1 MMMERVIVAV
11 RRTGRFP
18 VRTGPVM
25 PTEKVPE
32 VAVSLPA
39 SRIWSAVWEE
49 VKVTLIPKYGACPV
63 FVIVVVIFTCV
74 PGVAVAGLG
83 TVAIASWDTVT
94 VLAHRGS
101 VLPDGQLLPAA
112 ADVTT
117 LDKTWFP
124 VSGLSTVTE

>member
-39 SRIWSAVWEE
+39 SLIWSAVLEE
-49 VKVTLIPKYGACPV
+49 GKVTLIPKYGACPV

-74 PGVAVAGLG
+74 PGVAVARRG
-83 TVAIASWDTVT
+83 TVAIANRGTVT
-94 VLAHRGS
+94 ALAHRRP
-101 VLPDGQLLPAA
+101 VLPDRPCLPAA
-112 ADVTT
+112 PDLTRPDTAW
-117 LDKTWFP
+117 LP
-124 VSGLSTVTE
+124 